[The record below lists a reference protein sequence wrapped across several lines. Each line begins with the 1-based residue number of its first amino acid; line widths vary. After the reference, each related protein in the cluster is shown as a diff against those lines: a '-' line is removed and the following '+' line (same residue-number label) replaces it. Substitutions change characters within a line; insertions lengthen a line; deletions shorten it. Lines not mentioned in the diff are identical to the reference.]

1 MPYLNSNKNKL
12 RKLILIPLF
21 IVGLINNNYSQEL
34 NCQVKIE
41 TQKISN
47 TDKRIYNVM
56 QTAITE
62 FLNNRKWTNDNFKNK
77 ERIDCNILINITDR
91 PSNERFKGTLQ
102 IQSRRP
108 VFNTSYNSVLINY
121 LDNDISFDY
130 VENQSL
136 EFSDNSYLSNLTSIL
151 GYYAYLLIGLDYD
164 SFSLNGGT
172 PYLQKALTIANNAQ
186 NNDDVGWKA
195 YGNNNNRYWL
205 IANML
210 DASFIPLRECMY
222 NYHRKG
228 LDIMY
233 NDQEL
238 ARKTIYES
246 LESLNKIFEIKPSSY
261 NLKVFFTAKA
271 DEIVNI
277 FSNANPDEKGKL
289 IALLNRID
297 ASNSNKYQKIL
308 ERN

>member
-1 MPYLNSNKNKL
+1 M
-12 RKLILIPLF
+12 RKLILTSFF
-21 IVGLINNNYSQEL
+21 IVGLIKNNYSQEL

-47 TDKRIYNVM
+47 TDKRIYNIM

-62 FLNNRKWTNDNFKNK
+62 FLNNKKWTTDNFKNK
-77 ERIDCNILINITDR
+77 ERIDCNILINITER

-164 SFSLNGGT
+164 SFSLDGGT
-172 PYLQKALTIANNAQ
+172 PYLQKALTVTNNAQ

-228 LDIMY
+228 LDVMY

-246 LESLNKIFEIKPSSY
+246 LASLKKIYEIKPSSY
-261 NLKVFFTAKA
+261 NLKVFFTAKS

-277 FSNANPDEKGKL
+277 FSNANADEKGEI
-289 IALLNRID
+289 IALLNKID